1 MNLFAD
7 AIALYRII
15 RSFDD
20 YSSLQA
26 DIDAVSNC
34 LAGKYL
40 TLNPS
45 KCCHL
50 FTSRKRIRSISPP
63 SLTLNGHKLTRVT
76 NYKYLGVLINSDLMW
91 STHISKV
98 CNKTR
103 KLIDLFY
110 RTFYKHSSSETM
122 LKLYCTFIRPH
133 LEYAAAAWDPFLKKD
148 IDLLE
153 DVQKFALKVCIKS
166 WNRNY
171 EELQSMTHLS
181 SLQSRRQKFKLC
193 HIFNIINNFTF
204 FPEAPIQRRVL
215 PYSSRSVHNQH

>member
-7 AIALYRII
+7 DIALYRII
-15 RSFDD
+15 RLFDD

-26 DIDAVSNC
+26 DNDAVSNC

-40 TLNPS
+40 TLNIAIYSYLASEYVPS
-45 KCCHL
+45 L
-50 FTSRKRIRSISPP
+50 LQ
-63 SLTLNGHKLTRVT
+63 SLTLNGHKLARVT

-103 KLIDLFY
+103 KLIGLFY
-110 RTFYKHSSSETM
+110 RTFYKYSSSETM
-122 LKLYCTFIRPH
+122 LKPYCTFIRPH
-133 LEYAAAAWDPFLKKD
+133 LEY
-148 IDLLE
+148 
-153 DVQKFALKVCIKS
+153 
-166 WNRNY
+166 
-171 EELQSMTHLS
+171 EELLSMTHLS
-181 SLQSRRQKFKLC
+181 TLQSRCQKFKLC

-215 PYSSRSVHNQH
+215 PYSSRSVHNQALVPIHAKTAQFQASFLS

>member
-1 MNLFAD
+1 MARCKSIIIIMHILHETDPWDFLCIMLWDPAAYIKADNNILLYPCSISCKNNWGSVLGPLLFIIYLNDVVHCISNSSKMNLFAD

-50 FTSRKRIRSISPP
+50 FISRKRIRSISPP
-63 SLTLNGHKLTRVT
+63 SLTLNGHKLTH
-76 NYKYLGVLINSDLMW
+76 YKYLGVLINSDLVW

-103 KLIDLFY
+103 NL
-110 RTFYKHSSSETM
+110 
-122 LKLYCTFIRPH
+122 
-133 LEYAAAAWDPFLKKD
+133 
-148 IDLLE
+148 
-153 DVQKFALKVCIKS
+153 S
-166 WNRNY
+166 W
-171 EELQSMTHLS
+171 
-181 SLQSRRQKFKLC
+181 
-193 HIFNIINNFTF
+193 
-204 FPEAPIQRRVL
+204 
-215 PYSSRSVHNQH
+215 